1 MNNYNNH
8 KKKLH
13 YEIPSH
19 NVLCR
24 NLRRKKTM
32 MFQTSCYRLV
42 LITCCRKESRKRRN
56 LERRNKMLTKKL
68 NNMSLSSL
76 LLL

>member
-8 KKKLH
+8 KKNLH
-13 YEIPSH
+13 CEIPSH

-24 NLRRKKTM
+24 NLRRRKNM
-32 MFQTSCYRLV
+32 MFQTNCYRLV

-68 NNMSLSSL
+68 NNMSLTSL
-76 LLL
+76 HLL

>member
-8 KKKLH
+8 KKNYIMKYLLIMF
-13 YEIPSH
+13 YVEI
-19 NVLCR
+19 LEG
-24 NLRRKKTM
+24 KKM

-76 LLL
+76 PLL